1 MNIKREGIV
10 FSIIEFSDKTQSN
23 SYVPNILI
31 GGDFNIDDDSK
42 LTLFIRSVYKSL
54 SMVSSL
60 ETLGNRL
67 VTLAADNIMLLVLV
81 VMSYASGENRLSLFL
96 TVFKNDDM
104 FLRNSFKY
112 FINANEFTVETVTH
126 CLGMWNLPRVLSV
139 K

>member
-42 LTLFIRSVYKSL
+42 LTLFIRNVYKSL
-54 SMVSSL
+54 SIVSSL

-67 VTLAADNIMLLVLV
+67 VMLAADNIMLLALVLI
-81 VMSYASGENRLSLFL
+81 SYASGENRLSLFL

-112 FINANEFTVETVTH
+112 FINATEFTVETVTH
-126 CLGMWNLPRVLSV
+126 CLGM
-139 K
+139 